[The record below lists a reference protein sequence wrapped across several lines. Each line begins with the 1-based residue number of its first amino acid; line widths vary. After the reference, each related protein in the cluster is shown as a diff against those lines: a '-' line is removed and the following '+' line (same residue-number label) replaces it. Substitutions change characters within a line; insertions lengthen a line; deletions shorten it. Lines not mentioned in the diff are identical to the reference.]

1 MKNRRC
7 LKTIHKKYRTYRSD
21 IWGRLAV
28 KQKYNFMTKLICS
41 FAQIGLRKRSRK
53 LLPQTRKAVLR
64 KFRSTKQ
71 LNRMRFTYKLNTIA
85 GHKRK
90 RTPSRRGILLKMRRQ
105 ISLFYG
111 GGRIRKK
118 TFRRYSKFGIY
129 RWPQIRN
136 ETYYPELNRN
146 LYRNIGT
153 FASLVESR
161 LDVLLFRSNFVDTI
175 YQARQYIF
183 HRKCRV
189 EGHTRITHPAFLVK
203 NYQQFGVCK
212 NYAKKLKKSLLTRIR
227 QHSVICIPS
236 YLHVNFS
243 ILIAFKIEDPI
254 TNTISYPFAEAPAA
268 LANFRRA
275 FSIL

>member
-1 MKNRRC
+1 
-7 LKTIHKKYRTYRSD
+7 
-21 IWGRLAV
+21 
-28 KQKYNFMTKLICS
+28 
-41 FAQIGLRKRSRK
+41 
-53 LLPQTRKAVLR
+53 
-64 KFRSTKQ
+64 
-71 LNRMRFTYKLNTIA
+71 
-85 GHKRK
+85 
-90 RTPSRRGILLKMRRQ
+90 MRRQ

-203 NYQQFGVCK
+203 
-212 NYAKKLKKSLLTRIR
+212 IR
-227 QHSVICIPS
+227 C
-236 YLHVNFS
+236 L
-243 ILIAFKIEDPI
+243 
-254 TNTISYPFAEAPAA
+254 
-268 LANFRRA
+268 
-275 FSIL
+275 